1 VQGLEATVDSQR
13 GESKQQGHASLAM
26 SWNLE
31 LEIVRL
37 VTPPP
42 LWLIRTLSMKLFSV
56 TIPLRS
62 TPMLCRSFPLSSYIP
77 SYPFYEEPSFITP
90 HRW

>member
-1 VQGLEATVDSQR
+1 VQGLEATVDGQR

-37 VTPPP
+37 VTA
-42 LWLIRTLSMKLFSV
+42 
-56 TIPLRS
+56 IPYGWS
-62 TPMLCRSFPLSSYIP
+62 EDF
-77 SYPFYEEPSFITP
+77 
-90 HRW
+90 